1 MENNLRALFLEVT
14 KRCNA
19 FCDHCGSKCGRENLE
34 DMELIYFKK
43 ALDEIASS
51 YNPHSIMLYIT
62 GGEPL
67 VRRDLFEL
75 TRHAVSQDFTW
86 GLVTNGILLNKEK
99 IDLCKKTNMST
110 ISISI
115 DGLPNTHDNFRHVEG
130 AYNTIVNNIK
140 ELKKA
145 NFVEHIQIT
154 YTVTKQN
161 IYELPEVYRNMC
173 MLGVDSFRISNI
185 DLIGRAKEHM
195 GLLLDK
201 SDFEFLFRFIKKH
214 ENSEVPICWSCTH
227 YFGGSQNN
235 FDGSSKIFKC
245 YTGKNVASIL
255 YDGTIYGCPN
265 IERTKRLEQGNIK
278 THNFVDVWE
287 NGFKIYRDES
297 TLKSEKCKT
306 CKHWNDCKGDS
317 FHTFNFKENKQSF
330 CYEEVFK
337 GKVNNA
343 IEKTLPDTSSFF
355 RKVTPKSDFK
365 KTVIISSPA
374 KKEIFDYFRWGKF
387 HPLNMYEQQMVLV
400 GFVKDNNYVVE
411 YAVPCLLL
419 NRSGN
424 MAISND
430 FCLEQVLDEI
440 DIMNENLHKLK
451 KNSVE
456 LLGFIHSH
464 PCDTEFKYSS
474 SDIENESF
482 LRERF
487 GQLIGVL
494 INPQKEKIVAFDN
507 EKFKQQ
513 KLIIL

>member
-1 MENNLRALFLEVT
+1 M
-14 KRCNA
+14 
-19 FCDHCGSKCGRENLE
+19 
-34 DMELIYFKK
+34 
-43 ALDEIASS
+43 
-51 YNPHSIMLYIT
+51 
-62 GGEPL
+62 
-67 VRRDLFEL
+67 
-75 TRHAVSQDFTW
+75 
-86 GLVTNGILLNKEK
+86 
-99 IDLCKKTNMST
+99 
-110 ISISI
+110 
-115 DGLPNTHDNFRHVEG
+115 
-130 AYNTIVNNIK
+130 
-140 ELKKA
+140 
-145 NFVEHIQIT
+145 
-154 YTVTKQN
+154 
-161 IYELPEVYRNMC
+161 
-173 MLGVDSFRISNI
+173 
-185 DLIGRAKEHM
+185 
-195 GLLLDK
+195 
-201 SDFEFLFRFIKKH
+201 
-214 ENSEVPICWSCTH
+214 
-227 YFGGSQNN
+227 
-235 FDGSSKIFKC
+235 
-245 YTGKNVASIL
+245 
-255 YDGTIYGCPN
+255 
-265 IERTKRLEQGNIK
+265 
-278 THNFVDVWE
+278 
-287 NGFKIYRDES
+287 
-297 TLKSEKCKT
+297 
-306 CKHWNDCKGDS
+306 
-317 FHTFNFKENKQSF
+317 
-330 CYEEVFK
+330 
-337 GKVNNA
+337 
-343 IEKTLPDTSSFF
+343 
-355 RKVTPKSDFK
+355 
-365 KTVIISSPA
+365 IISSPA